1 MLKLA
6 RLPDRTP
13 IKLTI
18 TVNAKLNQDLQRYAA
33 LYQTTYGEEAP
44 VSDLIPFMLETFL
57 KSDPAFAKARK
68 EGLPK
73 PDGDKATASARA
85 AKTGKSVPILSS
97 LQPTT
102 QPKEI

>member
-13 IKLTI
+13 IKFTI
-18 TVNAKLNQDLQRYAA
+18 TVSAGLNQDLQRYAA
-33 LYQTTYGEEAP
+33 LYQTTYGEEASVP
-44 VSDLIPFMLETFL
+44 ELIPFMLESFL

-68 EGLPK
+68 EGVPK
-73 PDGDKATASARA
+73 PDGNKLPASMRGSKPEHATTA
-85 AKTGKSVPILSS
+85 LSNIE
-97 LQPTT
+97 PTT